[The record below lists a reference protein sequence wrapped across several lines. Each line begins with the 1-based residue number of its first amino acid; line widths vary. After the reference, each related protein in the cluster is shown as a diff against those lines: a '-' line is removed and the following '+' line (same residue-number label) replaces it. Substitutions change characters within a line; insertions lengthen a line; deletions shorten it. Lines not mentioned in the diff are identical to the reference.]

1 MNKIKITIVS
11 LLVLCLHISWK
22 NTEKETQQI
31 LEKNSLRCSSM
42 SRASS
47 IVSGLNLETDVLD
60 EIDVIEPNQQIGEP
74 FQGMVK
80 ISGGVFEM
88 RVLFR
93 KK

>member
-1 MNKIKITIVS
+1 
-11 LLVLCLHISWK
+11 
-22 NTEKETQQI
+22 
-31 LEKNSLRCSSM
+31 M
-42 SRASS
+42 SRSS
-47 IVSGLNLETDVLD
+47 SVFSDQNLETDVLD